1 MDLRGGHPAEA
12 LDDLSRRLAETGAVP
27 SAAALA
33 QALVAREEL
42 GSTAVGAGVAIP
54 HAKVKGIKHP
64 VLAVGIAPGGVDFAA
79 ADGEPVRLLF
89 VIVSPLD
96 TPAEHLRM
104 LAQISRWLGR
114 GAARVRALLE
124 AGSREAVAA
133 LLKESTP

>member
-33 QALVAREEL
+33 QALVAREKL

-133 LLKESTP
+133 LLKESTS